1 MVIAPHKQFVI
12 FKNQNQEVFEVDKKE
27 MKKYKV
33 KLILICISSLFAE
46 YTRAETFT
54 EELFISPLANGDLL
68 ATFNFVTLSPVSKSR
83 HHFDLMPR

>member
-1 MVIAPHKQFVI
+1 
-12 FKNQNQEVFEVDKKE
+12 
-27 MKKYKV
+27 MKKHKV
-33 KLILICISSLFAE
+33 LPILIFISALFAE
-46 YTRAETFT
+46 FTRAESFT